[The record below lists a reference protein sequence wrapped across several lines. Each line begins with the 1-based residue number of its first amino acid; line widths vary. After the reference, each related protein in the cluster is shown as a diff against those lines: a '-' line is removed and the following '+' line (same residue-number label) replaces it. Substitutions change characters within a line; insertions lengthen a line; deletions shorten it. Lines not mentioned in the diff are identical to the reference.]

1 MKSLT
6 LALLISIFV
15 VNQAWSQVYS
25 DKVAGKKNQE
35 RADSLKKA
43 EYPYFLPI
51 WGQKVTEKGFS
62 LPLPAG
68 LSLNYFGQESDLI
81 IDNLSV
87 GFNNG
92 PQYDLNEII
101 RFNSAVSTASSI
113 SLRPDFW
120 VFPFLNVYGIFAK
133 AKTSTAIDAGLW
145 LPDTANNWNEIAAFS
160 SKADFDAVTT
170 GFGMTPTVG
179 IAGCFLALDM
189 NMAWTSISS
198 LEKPVFSFVFGPR
211 LGKSFKFKNEN
222 RNIAVWMGGFR
233 VKMSSETKGS
243 INLGD
248 VIPVDEM
255 QGKVDDGFAKVDEAE
270 NNVNAWWDG
279 LTEQEQNNPVNQ
291 SKYETANRTIDA
303 FGNLLTT
310 VDGAL
315 STASTST
322 VQYSL
327 TKTPKD
333 MWNFVV
339 GSQFQL
345 NKHLM
350 CRAEY
355 GFLSSRQQLTLG
367 LQYRFGF

>member
-1 MKSLT
+1 MRT
-6 LALLISIFV
+6 FTIFVLISILV

-35 RADSLKKA
+35 HADSLKKS

-51 WGQKVTEKGFS
+51 WGKKVTQKGFG

-68 LSLNYFGQESDLI
+68 LSLNYFAQESDLI
-81 IDNLSV
+81 IDDLLV

-92 PQYDLNEII
+92 PQYNLDEIV
-101 RFNSAVSTASSI
+101 RFNSAVSTANSI
-113 SLRPDFW
+113 NLRPDFW
-120 VFPFLNVYGIFAK
+120 LFPFLNVYGIFAK

-145 LPDTANNWNEIAAFS
+145 LPDTANVWSEKTTFS

-170 GFGMTPTVG
+170 GFGLTPTIG
-179 IAGCFLALDM
+179 IAGCFLVLDM
-189 NMAWTSISS
+189 NMAWTSISA
-198 LEKPVFSFVFGPR
+198 LDKPVFSFVFGPR
-211 LGKSFKFKNEN
+211 LGKSIKFRKEN
-222 RNIAVWMGGFR
+222 RNIAFWVGGFR
-233 VKMSSETKGS
+233 VSMTSGTKGS
-243 INLGD
+243 LNLAE
-248 VIPVDEM
+248 VMPIDEL
-255 QGKVDDGFAKVDEAE
+255 QEKVDDGFAQVDEAE
-270 NNVNAWWDG
+270 SSVTAWWEG
-279 LTEQEQNNPVNQ
+279 LTPQEQMNPVNKA
-291 SKYETANRTIDA
+291 KYETANRTIDA

-333 MWNFVV
+333 MWNFLI

-345 NKHLM
+345 NRHFML
-350 CRAEY
+350 RAEY

-367 LQYRFGF
+367 LQYRFGL

>member
-1 MKSLT
+1 MRNLT

-25 DKVAGKKNQE
+25 DKVAGKKNQDH
-35 RADSLKKA
+35 ADSLKKA
-43 EYPYFLPI
+43 EYPYLLPI
-51 WGQKVTEKGFS
+51 WGQKVTQKGFT
-62 LPLPAG
+62 LPYSAG

-92 PQYDLNEII
+92 QMYNLEEIV
-101 RFNSAVSTASSI
+101 RFKSAVSTAQSI
-113 SLRPDFW
+113 NLRPDFW
-120 VFPFLNVYGIFAK
+120 IFPFLNVYGIFAK

-145 LPDTANNWNEIAAFS
+145 LPDTANNWNEITAFS

-179 IAGCFLALDM
+179 VAGCFLALDM
-189 NMAWTSISS
+189 NMAWTSISAI
-198 LEKPVFSFVFGPR
+198 EKPVFSFVFGPR
-211 LGKSFKFKNEN
+211 LGKSFKFKNPN
-222 RNIAVWMGGFR
+222 RNISIWAGGFR
-233 VKMSSETKGS
+233 VSMSSETNGS
-243 INLGD
+243 LNLAE
-248 VIPVDEM
+248 VLPVDEL
-255 QGKVDDGFAKVDEAE
+255 QGKVDDGMAKVDEAE
-270 NNVNAWWDG
+270 NNVNAWWEG

-291 SKYETANRTIDA
+291 AKYETANNVIDA
-303 FGNLLTT
+303 TGNIMTAL
-310 VDGAL
+310 DGAL

-327 TKTPKD
+327 TKKPKD

-345 NKHLM
+345 NRHFM
-350 CRAEY
+350 FRAEY

-367 LQYRFGF
+367 LQYRFGL

>member
-1 MKSLT
+1 MAT
-6 LALLISIFV
+6 
-15 VNQAWSQVYS
+15 
-25 DKVAGKKNQE
+25 
-35 RADSLKKA
+35 
-43 EYPYFLPI
+43 
-51 WGQKVTEKGFS
+51 
-62 LPLPAG
+62 
-68 LSLNYFGQESDLI
+68 
-81 IDNLSV
+81 
-87 GFNNG
+87 
-92 PQYDLNEII
+92 
-101 RFNSAVSTASSI
+101 
-113 SLRPDFW
+113 
-120 VFPFLNVYGIFAK
+120 
-133 AKTSTAIDAGLW
+133 
-145 LPDTANNWNEIAAFS
+145 FS

-189 NMAWTSISS
+189 NMAWTSISAI
-198 LEKPVFSFVFGPR
+198 EKPIFSFVFGPR
-211 LGKSFKFKNEN
+211 LGKSLKFKNPD

-243 INLGD
+243 LNLAE
-248 VIPVDEM
+248 VIPVDEL

-270 NNVNAWWDG
+270 NNVNAWWEG
-279 LTEQEQNNPVNQ
+279 LTQQEQNNPVNQ
-291 SKYETANRTIDA
+291 AKYETANRTIDA

-350 CRAEY
+350 VRAEY